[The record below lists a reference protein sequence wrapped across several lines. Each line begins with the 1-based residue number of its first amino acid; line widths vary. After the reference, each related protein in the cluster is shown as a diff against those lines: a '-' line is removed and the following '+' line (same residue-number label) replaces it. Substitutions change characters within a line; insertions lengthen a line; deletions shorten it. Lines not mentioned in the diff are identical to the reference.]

1 MLNSAEPDS
10 VILNRKETDRPMLNR
25 ILRVAVVV
33 IIALQAAAVSAC
45 SVPVFRYA
53 LEQWQADNLQI
64 VVFHRGELSAE
75 QQALVAR
82 IEPKDLDA
90 KFVANVWIKTVD
102 LDEAQDK
109 DVLALWETQSKAK
122 ASESLPWMVVL
133 PPPKSM
139 GSGPVLSAPFTDA
152 NVDNLLD
159 SPARAE
165 LAKRL
170 IKGDSV
176 VWILLEGGT
185 KDKDAAAAEILT
197 SELKRLETVI
207 EPPEIDPE
215 DIADGSDPGEI
226 KIKFSVIRV
235 SRDDPKEKSFVDMLL
250 ATEPDLR
257 DAEFDG
263 EPMALPVFGRAR
275 SLYAL
280 IAKGINAETVEDA
293 SRFLTGACQ
302 CTIKAQNPGVDLLT
316 SPEWDR
322 HVDGH
327 FKPDT
332 SIPTLVGLGG
342 FEKQDDTEE
351 SANTETASAT
361 TVPSGDEPDEGEAT
375 SAAAGGAAT
384 AGAAT
389 TAPARSSSSMPRM
402 VFILFGALA
411 LVVVGVSL
419 TVGSRS

>member
-1 MLNSAEPDS
+1 
-10 VILNRKETDRPMLNR
+10 MLNR
-25 ILRVAVVV
+25 ILRVAV
-33 IIALQAAAVSAC
+33 IAVAGLQVATASAC

-75 QQALVAR
+75 HQALVAR

-109 DVLALWETQSKAK
+109 DVLALWETQTAAK
-122 ASESLPWMVVL
+122 ASESMPWMVVL

-139 GSGPVLSAPFTDA
+139 ASGPVLSASFTDA

-165 LAKRL
+165 MAKRL

-185 KDKDAAAAEILT
+185 KDKDDAAAEILT

-207 EPPEIDPE
+207 EPPEIDPN
-215 DIADGSDPGEI
+215 DIADGSLSIDPEAI

-257 DAEFDG
+257 DEEFNG

-316 SPEWDR
+316 STEWDK
-322 HVDGH
+322 HIDAV

-342 FEKQDDTEE
+342 FEKKDGSEE
-351 SANTETASAT
+351 SPETAT
-361 TVPSGDEPDEGEAT
+361 TVTTDESPGDSGKPEAASAPAT
-375 SAAAGGAAT
+375 STAAS
-384 AGAAT
+384 
-389 TAPARSSSSMPRM
+389 TAPERSESSMPKT

-419 TVGSRS
+419 TMGGRS

>member
-1 MLNSAEPDS
+1 MLY
-10 VILNRKETDRPMLNR
+10 R
-25 ILRVAVVV
+25 ILCTVVV
-33 IIALQAAAVSAC
+33 ASVALSVATASAC

-90 KFVANVWIKTVD
+90 KFVANVWVKTVD
-102 LDEAQDK
+102 LDQAQDK
-109 DVLALWETQSKAK
+109 DVLALWETQTEAK
-122 ASESLPWMVVL
+122 ESESLPWMVVL

-139 GSGPVLSAPFTDA
+139 ARGPVLAASFTEA

-159 SPARAE
+159 SPARTE

-170 IKGDSV
+170 IQGDSV
-176 VWILLEGGT
+176 VWILLEGGR

-197 SELKRLETVI
+197 TELMRLETVI

-215 DIADGSDPGEI
+215 DIADGSLSIDPEAI

-235 SRDDPKEKSFVDMLL
+235 SRDDPKEKSFVEMLL

-316 SPEWDR
+316 STEWDK
-322 HVDGH
+322 HIDAV

-332 SIPTLVGLGG
+332 SIPTLVGLGS
-342 FEKQDDTEE
+342 FEKKDKTATPASSPTEG
-351 SANTETASAT
+351 ETGKSPDHVAAAEGSGTDQHSSAT
-361 TVPSGDEPDEGEAT
+361 VA
-375 SAAAGGAAT
+375 
-384 AGAAT
+384 
-389 TAPARSSSSMPRM
+389 APAPSSTAVRKSGGISKT

-411 LVVVGVSL
+411 LVVLGVSL
-419 TVGSRS
+419 TMGGRS

>member
-1 MLNSAEPDS
+1 
-10 VILNRKETDRPMLNR
+10 MLNR
-25 ILRVAVVV
+25 ILRVAVV
-33 IIALQAAAVSAC
+33 AAVGLQVATASAC

-64 VVFHRGELSAE
+64 VVFHRGELSAD

-82 IEPKDLDA
+82 VEPKDLDA

-109 DVLALWETQSKAK
+109 DVLALWETQADAK
-122 ASESLPWMVVL
+122 ASDSLPWMVVL

-139 GSGPVLSAPFTDA
+139 ASGPVMSAPFNEA

-159 SPARAE
+159 SPARVE
-165 LAKRL
+165 MAKRL

-185 KDKDAAAAEILT
+185 KDKDDAAAEILN

-207 EPPEIDPE
+207 EPPEIDPA
-215 DIADGSDPGEI
+215 DIADGSLTIDPESI
-226 KIKFSVIRV
+226 KIKFSVVRV
-235 SRDDPKEKSFVDMLL
+235 SRDDPKEKSFVEMLL

-316 SPEWDR
+316 STEWDK
-322 HVDGH
+322 HIDVN

-342 FEKQDDTEE
+342 FEKKDSEKEVSAEE
-351 SANTETASAT
+351 SPEAD
-361 TVPSGDEPDEGEAT
+361 TV
-375 SAAAGGAAT
+375 AAASPKIGRAH
-384 AGAAT
+384 
-389 TAPARSSSSMPRM
+389 
-402 VFILFGALA
+402 V
-411 LVVVGVSL
+411 
-419 TVGSRS
+419 

>member
-1 MLNSAEPDS
+1 MLY
-10 VILNRKETDRPMLNR
+10 R
-25 ILRVAVVV
+25 ILCTLIVASV
-33 IIALQAAAVSAC
+33 ALSVATASAC

-109 DVLALWETQSKAK
+109 DVLALWETQTIAK
-122 ASESLPWMVVL
+122 ESESLPWMVVL

-139 GSGPVLSAPFTDA
+139 ARGPVLAASFTEA
-152 NVDNLLD
+152 NIDNLLD

-165 LAKRL
+165 MARRL

-185 KDKDAAAAEILT
+185 KDKDEAAAEILT
-197 SELKRLETVI
+197 TELKRLETVI
-207 EPPEIDPE
+207 EPPEIDPK
-215 DIADGSDPGEI
+215 DIADGSLSIDPEAI

-235 SRDDPKEKSFVDMLL
+235 SRDDPKEESFVEMLL

-316 SPEWDR
+316 STEWDK
-322 HVDGH
+322 HIDAV
-327 FKPDT
+327 FKQDT

-342 FEKQDDTEE
+342 FEKKDK
-351 SANTETASAT
+351 TAKPASSAT
-361 TVPSGDEPDEGEAT
+361 ESETVKLPDHVAATEGTGTDPDSSATIAAPASST
-375 SAAAGGAAT
+375 SAV
-384 AGAAT
+384 
-389 TAPARSSSSMPRM
+389 RNSSGVSKT

-419 TVGSRS
+419 TMGGRS